1 LFTALIINSKERTVT
16 KQTDIQTIRND
27 FLDLELITPGA
38 GYTTCSASN
47 ASPTTLEANMD
58 LFWIVFILAVSCG
71 TVGYGFF
78 IYELFVAI
86 KNEIHK

>member
-1 LFTALIINSKERTVT
+1 MT

-27 FLDLELITPGA
+27 FLDLELTTPGA

-47 ASPTTLEANMD
+47 ASPTVLEVDMD
-58 LFWIVFILAVSCG
+58 LFWIVFILAISCG

-78 IYELFVAI
+78 IYELFVAV
-86 KNEIHK
+86 KNKINK

>member
-1 LFTALIINSKERTVT
+1 LFTALIIN
-16 KQTDIQTIRND
+16 I
-27 FLDLELITPGA
+27 
-38 GYTTCSASN
+38 
-47 ASPTTLEANMD
+47 TLEANMD
-58 LFWIVFILAVSCG
+58 IFWLVFIFAVICG

>member
-1 LFTALIINSKERTVT
+1 MT
-16 KQTDIQTIRND
+16 KQTDIQTIKKG
-27 FLDLELITPGA
+27 FLDLELTTPGA

-47 ASPTTLEANMD
+47 ASPTVLEANMD
-58 LFWIVFILAVSCG
+58 LFWIIFILAVSCG

-86 KNEIHK
+86 KNEMKSK

>member
-1 LFTALIINSKERTVT
+1 
-16 KQTDIQTIRND
+16 
-27 FLDLELITPGA
+27 LELTTPGA

-47 ASPTTLEANMD
+47 ASPTALEANMD
-58 LFWIVFILAVSCG
+58 IFWLVFIFAVICG

-86 KNEIHK
+86 KHETRGK

>member
-1 LFTALIINSKERTVT
+1 MT

-27 FLDLELITPGA
+27 FLDLELTTPGA

-47 ASPTTLEANMD
+47 ASPTVLEVDMD
-58 LFWIVFILAVSCG
+58 LFWIVFILAISCG

-78 IYELFVAI
+78 IYELFVAV
-86 KNEIHK
+86 KNEINK